1 MEASL
6 LPQAP
11 QDELIQ
17 GGMGFGIATWPL
29 AREVSLLG
37 GLGTVSGVA
46 LELLLTFNLER
57 GDSGGHYRRA
67 LRHFPF
73 PRFAQMVIDEF
84 YIEEGNP
91 RGLTPRAVPVFTTS
105 PSQLLIALTVCAN
118 FAVVWLAKEGHDRPI
133 SINYLEKI
141 QLPHPYAITG
151 AMLARVDFI
160 TMGAGTAFDI
170 AGMIRSIL
178 AGKEATYPVSIFG
191 GKIKFHM
198 MRFHPESFFG
208 EKLPQMKLPGFI
220 PIIASNLLGKIYK
233 KELPPGSVQ
242 GFVVEQESA
251 AGHNA
256 PPRTRIPDGQGGTR
270 LVYGFK
276 DEIDWAEMAGF
287 GIPFWIGGDCASPEK
302 LEWAKSLGARGTQTG
317 SIWAFSEGSGMDKD
331 IRRRVR
337 KLGFE
342 GKLRVRTAYRFSP
355 TNFPFKVVELDGTL
369 SDPSILEN
377 FPRVCNYGVLVSLYE
392 EPDGSIGRRCP
403 AEPVES
409 FVSKGGKE
417 EDTVGRG
424 CLCKCLLA
432 AAGFGGIPIVTHGDG
447 SDFFRH
453 LMSGPD
459 DSYTVTDAMKY
470 LRS

>member
-1 MEASL
+1 
-6 LPQAP
+6 
-11 QDELIQ
+11 
-17 GGMGFGIATWPL
+17 
-29 AREVSLLG
+29 
-37 GLGTVSGVA
+37 
-46 LELLLTFNLER
+46 
-57 GDSGGHYRRA
+57 
-67 LRHFPF
+67 
-73 PRFAQMVIDEF
+73 
-84 YIEEGNP
+84 
-91 RGLTPRAVPVFTTS
+91 
-105 PSQLLIALTVCAN
+105 
-118 FAVVWLAKEGHDRPI
+118 
-133 SINYLEKI
+133 
-141 QLPHPYAITG
+141 
-151 AMLARVDFI
+151 
-160 TMGAGTAFDI
+160 
-170 AGMIRSIL
+170 
-178 AGKEATYPVSIFG
+178 
-191 GKIKFHM
+191 
-198 MRFHPESFFG
+198 
-208 EKLPQMKLPGFI
+208 
-220 PIIASNLLGKIYK
+220 
-233 KELPPGSVQ
+233 
-242 GFVVEQESA
+242 
-251 AGHNA
+251 
-256 PPRTRIPDGQGGTR
+256 
-270 LVYGFK
+270 
-276 DEIDWAEMAGF
+276 
-287 GIPFWIGGDCASPEK
+287 
-302 LEWAKSLGARGTQTG
+302 
-317 SIWAFSEGSGMDKD
+317 MDKD